1 MRTNARE
8 RDAFEILGE
17 DHQRTMHRLE
27 RLEPLL
33 AEAEMRSEEDI
44 KNGLME
50 FESFLD
56 TEVWA
61 HFRKEE
67 EHLFPLLDAHFPF
80 ENAPVAGGPMRVLR
94 EEHQIIRKL
103 AERLHMSMENSADKG
118 GWLVAAKLSGR
129 QLVTAIRKHIYKED
143 FVVFRL
149 ATSLLTEEERYKLNS
164 FFASPH

>member
-1 MRTNARE
+1 MANGGE
-8 RDAFEILGE
+8 RDAFEILSE
-17 DHQRTMHRLE
+17 DHQKTMHQLDIVDT
-27 RLEPLL
+27 LL
-33 AEAEMRSEEDI
+33 AEANHQSENDI
-44 KNGLME
+44 QKGLKE

-56 TEVWA
+56 SEVWA

-67 EHLFPLLDAHFPF
+67 ECVFPLLDAHFPA

-103 AERLHMSMENSADKG
+103 SERLHMAMENGADEG
-118 GWLVAAKLSGR
+118 GRLVTAKLAGR

-149 ATSLLTEEERYKLNS
+149 AKNLLAEEERRNLNS
-164 FFASPH
+164 SLASSD